1 MVRVWDG
8 PTRAFHWLLA
18 LLVVGAW
25 ASFEYSER
33 LKDHTLVM
41 HRLSGYAILI
51 LVTFRL
57 IWGIVGS
64 STVQFRTFVRGPLA
78 AMGYGLDLLRGREP
92 HFLGHNPLG
101 AFMILALLAVLAIQ
115 ALLGLFNSQLDDGT
129 VSGPLSS
136 VWPDPWLRSIRI
148 WHRQIFNYVLLPL
161 VAVHVTVN
169 ILYVLLKREPLIKA
183 MITGRKPRGDYAD
196 GIEASIDGNV
206 WRRALVCLL
215 LAAAIVL
222 VPLKIFG
229 GDLI

>member
-33 LKDHTLVM
+33 LKDHTLLM

-51 LVTFRL
+51 LVVFRL
-57 IWGIVGS
+57 VWGVAGS
-64 STVQFRTFVRGPLA
+64 STVRFRTFVRGPLA
-78 AMGYGLDLLRGREP
+78 AVGYGLDLLRGRDP
-92 HFLGHNPLG
+92 HYLGHNPLG
-101 AFMILALLAVLAIQ
+101 ALMILALLAVLATQ

-136 VWPDPWLRSIRI
+136 LWSDPWLRTIRT
-148 WHRQIFNYVLLPL
+148 WHRRIFNYILLPL
-161 VAVHVTVN
+161 VAIHVTVN
-169 ILYVLLKREPLIKA
+169 ILYAFLKREPLIKA
-183 MITGRKPRGDYAD
+183 MITGKKPRGDYTDAA
-196 GIEASIDGNV
+196 EASIAGNV
-206 WRRALVCLL
+206 WLRALFCLL

-222 VPLKIFG
+222 VPLNIFG